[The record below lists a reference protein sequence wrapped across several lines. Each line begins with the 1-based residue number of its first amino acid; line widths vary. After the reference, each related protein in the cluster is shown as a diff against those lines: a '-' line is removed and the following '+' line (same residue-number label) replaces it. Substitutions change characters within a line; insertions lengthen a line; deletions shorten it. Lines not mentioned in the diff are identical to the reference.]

1 MAKLSAS
8 LIEEKL
14 KAELS
19 PKPDLK
25 KKMKEKEKKKS
36 NLELFKEELKRN
48 QEERELRHKLKKGEM
63 TDIPK
68 EVLEALPSSFLL
80 AQPKGKDIMGFEMK
94 LGWGKAVPLPPHPI
108 YVPPDMEEDNTPPP
122 PSGLPFNAQ
131 PDNNTPSSENSE
143 NLDPNGFDRETL
155 ANAVVKV
162 VIPKERG
169 VLSMIH
175 RVVEFVVREGPM
187 FEAMIMNREINNPKM
202 RFLFDNQSHEH
213 TYYRWRLYS
222 ILQ

>member
-1 MAKLSAS
+1 MAARKEEKKNLPWGLSSDGLAPGSMKTITESKLKAFSVGMMNAQNKKVSKAKQEVEERKKRDEEKCAEVFADFVASFDDSRVHGKTFVRGSTINPDTKEETISEDSGRLYKPMAKLSAS

-48 QEERELRHKLKKGEM
+48 QEERELRHKLKKGET

-80 AQPKGKDIMGFEMK
+80 AQPKDDAFGF
-94 LGWGKAVPLPPHPI
+94 GSHDTG
-108 YVPPDMEEDNTPPP
+108 
-122 PSGLPFNAQ
+122 
-131 PDNNTPSSENSE
+131 
-143 NLDPNGFDRETL
+143 DPNTTNLYIG
-155 ANAVVKV
+155 N
-162 VIPKERG
+162 ISPK
-169 VLSMIH
+169 
-175 RVVEFVVREGPM
+175 
-187 FEAMIMNREINNPKM
+187 
-202 RFLFDNQSHEH
+202 
-213 TYYRWRLYS
+213 
-222 ILQ
+222 